1 MKRFAMWLMGSLLAL
16 TLGAAS
22 AGELLL
28 GPADVLKISV
38 YNNPDLAV
46 DTRVSESGF
55 ITFPLIGQVAVAGLP
70 TAAAEK
76 KIAALLE
83 SGGFVKKPQVNIIVS
98 LLQSQQVSVLGQVN
112 RPGRYPIDGSRT
124 MLDVLALAGGVSVEG
139 GDVVSVIRK
148 RNGATTKDIVDIV
161 AMTRSGDLKNDF
173 ELSGNDILYVERA
186 PHFYIYGEVQHAG
199 MFRLERSMT
208 VLQALAAGGGLTP
221 RGTERGL
228 RIKRRDA
235 AGVLQVLDAKY
246 DDLVQVDDV
255 LYVRESLF

>member
-1 MKRFAMWLMGSLLAL
+1 MKRFAMWLTGAVLAL
-16 TLGAAS
+16 TLGAAN

-28 GPADVLKISV
+28 GPSDVLKISV

-55 ITFPLIGQVAVAGLP
+55 ITFPLIGQVAVGGLP

-76 KIAALLE
+76 KIASLLE
-83 SGGFVKKPQVNIIVS
+83 SGGYVKKAQVNIIVT

-124 MLDVLALAGGVSVEG
+124 LLDVLALAGGVGPDG
-139 GDVVSVIRK
+139 GDIVSVIRK
-148 RNGATTKDIVDIV
+148 RNGNTTKDLVDV
-161 AMTRSGDLKNDF
+161 VTMTRSGDLKSDF
-173 ELSGNDILYVERA
+173 ELAGNDILYVERA
-186 PHFYIYGEVQHAG
+186 PHFFIYGEVQRPG
-199 MFRLERSMT
+199 MFKLERSMT

-235 AGVLQVLDAKY
+235 AGVLQVLEAKY